1 MKPEIAALFE
11 LNKRSSLGLVAGTRL
26 RPGDNSRVITFI
38 ASTDGLDRHGTK
50 ILPMGINTERFDSNP
65 IIGWGHDLYGGWFST
80 PDPRNVIGKS
90 VALRRTEKRLE
101 TDIEFL
107 GEDVNPNA
115 DMIFKMVKAGA
126 VNAVSIG
133 FIPRKVE
140 VEIDSAEREVPVIAL
155 SELLEISVVPIPSN
169 PDALAIARGLT
180 LPAGAGFHQ
189 LPDFEAI
196 IADQLGNEDSRFAQL
211 IRKILAE
218 RAIVPAAPAEAAAA
232 PAEETAAEVPAVPTI
247 EDIRA
252 AIASGVRTWATV
264 DAVRRILRRA

>member
-1 MKPEIAALFE
+1 MDLTGIFE
-11 LNKRSSLGLVAGTRL
+11 VNKRSSLGLVAGTRL
-26 RPGDNSRVITFI
+26 RPGDNSRVITFV

-50 ILPMGINTERFDSNP
+50 ILPTGINTERFDSNP

-80 PDPRNVIGKS
+80 PDPKNVIGKS
-90 VALRRTEKRLE
+90 VALRKTDKRLE

-107 GEDVNPNA
+107 SAEVNPNA

-133 FIPRKVE
+133 FIPRKIEVE
-140 VEIDSAEREVPVIAL
+140 VDDAEREIPVIAA

-180 LPAGAGFHQ
+180 LPAGAAGFPQ
-189 LPDFEAI
+189 LPDFGQI

-211 IRKILAE
+211 IRKIIQEHVAT
-218 RAIVPAAPAEAAAA
+218 AAPAPA
-232 PAEETAAEVPAVPTI
+232 PAAEPEQEGRVTDPPATSL

-252 AIASGVRTWATV
+252 AIASGVSEWATV
-264 DAVRRILRRA
+264 DAVRRLLRRA

>member
-1 MKPEIAALFE
+1 MKAETAALFE
-11 LNKRSSLGLVAGTRL
+11 LNKRSSLGLVAGTRI
-26 RPGDNSRVITFI
+26 RPGDNSRVITFV

-80 PDPRNVIGKS
+80 PDPRNVIGRS
-90 VALRRTEKRLE
+90 LSLRKTEKRLE

-107 GEDVNPNA
+107 GADVNPNA

-140 VEIDSAEREVPVIAL
+140 VEIDEAEREVPVIAA

-169 PDALAIARGLT
+169 ADALAIARGLS
-180 LPAGAGFHQ
+180 LPAGAAFHQ
-189 LPDFEAI
+189 LPDFEQI

-211 IRKILAE
+211 IRKIIGE
-218 RAIVPAAPAEAAAA
+218 RMAPVIPPPAETAA
-232 PAEETAAEVPAVPTI
+232 AEETAAAPALPSLEEV
-247 EDIRA
+247 RN
-252 AIASGVRTWATV
+252 AISGGILNWQTV
-264 DAVRRILRRA
+264 EAVRRAIRR